1 MSPNNNDVKNYANFL
16 SKLSGNELAIIASI
30 SGYFLAQ
37 GLTPEEQNSI
47 GNFFEAVGQILLC
60 IGSQNQYLDSI
71 KEKGEN
77 ISL

>member
-1 MSPNNNDVKNYANFL
+1 MNPNSKDIKNYANFL

-37 GLTPEEQNSI
+37 GLTPEEQNTI

-60 IGSQNQYLDSI
+60 IGSQNQYLDSVRDD
-71 KEKGEN
+71 N
-77 ISL
+77 NR